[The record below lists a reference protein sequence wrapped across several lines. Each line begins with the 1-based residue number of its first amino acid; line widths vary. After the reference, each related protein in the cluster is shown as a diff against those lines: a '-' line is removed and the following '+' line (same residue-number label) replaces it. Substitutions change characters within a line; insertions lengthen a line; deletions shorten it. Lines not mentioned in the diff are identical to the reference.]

1 MGCHLWGRTESD
13 TTEVTQQQQQHGT
26 LVTDPRNMSAHSD
39 LDYRKASVRVY
50 LGQRSKRRKGQNP
63 EA

>member
-1 MGCHLWGRTESD
+1 MGCRLWGRTELD
-13 TTEVTQQQQQHGT
+13 TTKVTQQQQHGT

-50 LGQRSKRRKGQNP
+50 LGQRSKSRKGQNP